1 MITAGPTLDP
11 ATVASGG
18 TTSATVEASSTGAE
32 PVSLAWSADC
42 GALGSGSFGDA
53 SAAMTSF
60 TAPQNT
66 SGSDATCTLSVTAS
80 AADAIAAMGMADLT
94 VEDAGAFAV
103 TITAGPSADPNPV
116 ASAAMSALSVTA
128 EAGGDTLAFAWS
140 AVCPEGI
147 TGDSFDNAAV
157 ANPSWT
163 APANPG
169 PLPVTCQLSVA
180 VSSSTDSVA
189 AGFDLV
195 VGPLIVASILP
206 VSRSVQVGQLA
217 TAFGTIINAGAGSAL
232 NCGIALGD
240 NPGLSGEFFF
250 QITDPAD
257 NALAGNPD
265 SPIDIAP
272 GPGTQTYVFGITPDA
287 PFEPASVALSFLCD
301 NAEAGQ
307 LPAINTLFFSASV
320 DPVPD
325 LVALVAS
332 LEPGFVTLPS
342 PSDTGVFSVAA
353 ANVGVA
359 GEILAQPATELLG
372 AGQPLPLSLLICQT
386 GLNGLCLGTPA
397 ASVTTMI
404 EAEGTPSFA
413 VFVTGQGEPIAQDL
427 VLNRVFVTFAEGG
440 ILRGATSLA
449 VRTAP

>member
-1 MITAGPTLDP
+1 LAVVFQSFFARLRGPL
-11 ATVASGG
+11 ALVVALF
-18 TTSATVEASSTGAE
+18 A
-32 PVSLAWSADC
+32 
-42 GALGSGSFGDA
+42 ALPLLF
-53 SAAMTSF
+53 AA
-60 TAPQNT
+60 AP
-66 SGSDATCTLSVTAS
+66 
-80 AADAIAAMGMADLT
+80 
-94 VEDAGAFAV
+94 AGAQ
-103 TITAGPSADPNPV
+103 N
-116 ASAAMSALSVTA
+116 LA
-128 EAGGDTLAFAWS
+128 EVGLDDFRISFSGMDGDIDRVVRQT
-140 AVCPEGI
+140 
-147 TGDSFDNAAV
+147 AV
-157 ANPSWT
+157 AYNPDR
-163 APANPG
+163 NEY
-169 PLPVTCQLSVA
+169 
-180 VSSSTDSVA
+180 
-189 AGFDLV
+189 
-195 VGPLIVASILP
+195 LIVASILP

-332 LEPGFVTLPS
+332 LEPGFVTLPT

-386 GLNGLCLGTPA
+386 GLDGLCLGAPA

-404 EAEGTPSFA
+404 EADATPSFA
-413 VFVTGQGEPIAQDL
+413 VFVTGQGEAIVSDPA
-427 VLNRVFVTFAEGG
+427 LNRVFVTFEEGG